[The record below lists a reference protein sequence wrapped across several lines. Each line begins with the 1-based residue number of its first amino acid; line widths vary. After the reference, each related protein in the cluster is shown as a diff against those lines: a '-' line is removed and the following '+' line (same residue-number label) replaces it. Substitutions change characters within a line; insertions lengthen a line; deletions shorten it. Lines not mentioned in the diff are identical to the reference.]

1 MKIGKIVT
9 SLILVLVA
17 FSVNVLIS
25 RVQAFSYNTQINSTV
40 LYVKPGSTGDC
51 LSWDT
56 ACGLQVALSR
66 SLSGDK
72 IWVASG
78 TYFPTSSTDRYSSF
92 QLKSGVAIYGGFPST
107 GGDWASRDPK
117 IYSTILSGD
126 IGLPGDNSDNSYHVV
141 YANQVD
147 QNSILDGFTI
157 TAGHANGIYPENR
170 GGGVF
175 IRGSNLRFE
184 NLVIL
189 QNSASD
195 YGGGIFSVDGSP
207 SFKYIEF
214 SNNSSDTN
222 GGGLFNY
229 HCNTTMDNI
238 TFIGNSALG
247 HAGGMYDYNGMLSL
261 TNFAFTNNSADV
273 GGGGIL
279 IYLSNVTITQGS
291 FWGGAEKVDTS

>member
-1 MKIGKIVT
+1 MKFGKYIVF
-9 SLILVLVA
+9 LILVLSV
-17 FSVNVLIS
+17 FSIEFSFS
-25 RVQAFSYNTQINSTV
+25 RGQALSNNSEINTLV

-56 ACGLQVALSR
+56 ACDLQVALSR

-78 TYFPTSSTDRYSSF
+78 TYFPTSSSDRYSSF
-92 QLKSGVAIYGGFPST
+92 QLKSGVAIYGGFPPA

-117 IYSTILSGD
+117 IYSTVLSGD
-126 IGLPGDNSDNSYHVV
+126 LGLPDDNSDNSYHVV

-184 NLVIL
+184 KYSYPSKFRFRLWRW
-189 QNSASD
+189 D
-195 YGGGIFSVDGSP
+195 IF
-207 SFKYIEF
+207 
-214 SNNSSDTN
+214 
-222 GGGLFNY
+222 
-229 HCNTTMDNI
+229 C
-238 TFIGNSALG
+238 
-247 HAGGMYDYNGMLSL
+247 
-261 TNFAFTNNSADV
+261 
-273 GGGGIL
+273 
-279 IYLSNVTITQGS
+279 
-291 FWGGAEKVDTS
+291 